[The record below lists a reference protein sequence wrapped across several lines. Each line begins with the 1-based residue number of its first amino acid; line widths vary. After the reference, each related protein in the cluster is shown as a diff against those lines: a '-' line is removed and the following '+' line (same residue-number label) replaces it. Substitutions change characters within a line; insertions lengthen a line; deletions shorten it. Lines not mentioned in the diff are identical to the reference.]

1 MFTENGIQ
9 IDPERL
15 HQVLTQA
22 DVLTVAF
29 PLFAERLLFDT
40 RTNAT
45 DGPMVAIVEPV
56 ASVQDRYLWLGKH
69 RGSFG
74 APEAFSFFA
83 WPHTIR
89 SLVEED
95 VLRPLRDRLEASS
108 PDASAAFDDVM
119 ARLRRKELDAIA
131 GAIRGSDP
139 WRALWERHPAA

>member
-1 MFTENGIQ
+1 MFTENGIE

-15 HQVLTQA
+15 NQVLHHA

-29 PLFAERLLFDT
+29 PLFPERLLFDM
-40 RTNAT
+40 RSNDT

-89 SLVEED
+89 SLIERD
-95 VLRPLRDRLEASS
+95 VLAPLRERLQAAST
-108 PDASAAFDDVM
+108 DAAGVFEDVM
-119 ARLRRKELDAIA
+119 ARLRQRELQAMADAVR
-131 GAIRGSDP
+131 GADP
-139 WRALWERHPAA
+139 WRALWERPAA